1 MDALFKAKITTEMV
15 EAITTEVEK
24 LGLSEMTISQLRT
37 IFPGVYFTYCM
48 DDDVHSGKPV
58 VERPGFNLYLVGSG
72 DHCLGL
78 TSACESATGI
88 IVAEVIEDE
97 D

>member
-1 MDALFKAKITTEMV
+1 MDALVKTKITTETLDTV
-15 EAITTEVEK
+15 TTEVEK
-24 LGLSEMTISQLRT
+24 LGLSETTLSQLRT
-37 IFPGVYFTYCM
+37 LFPGVYFTYCM
-48 DDDVHSGKPV
+48 DDDVHSGKAV

>member
-1 MDALFKAKITTEMV
+1 MTGSAKPKISGEMLEGV
-15 EAITTEVEK
+15 AAEVEK
-24 LGLSEMTISQLRT
+24 LGLSEATISQLRT
-37 IFPGVYFTYCM
+37 LFPGVYLTYCM

-58 VERPGFNLYLVGSG
+58 MQRSGFNLYLVGSG

-88 IVAEVIEDE
+88 IVAEVIED
-97 D
+97 